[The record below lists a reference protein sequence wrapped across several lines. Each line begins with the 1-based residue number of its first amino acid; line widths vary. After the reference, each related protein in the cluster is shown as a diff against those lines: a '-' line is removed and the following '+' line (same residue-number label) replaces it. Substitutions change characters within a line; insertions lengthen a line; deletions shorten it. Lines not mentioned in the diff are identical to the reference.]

1 MKNPEVPVQ
10 AVTGVPS
17 ASSEPHP
24 ATTLAAGPRPPLAV
38 IDEWTRSVLVP
49 FFWSQTCCRPPLER
63 TSPIVPVFDRVGSV
77 TLVQVP
83 TPPAE
88 PAPGSRSA
96 AAHTGE
102 RDSLGACIVPLPSNQ
117 TL

>member
-1 MKNPEVPVQ
+1 ML
-10 AVTGVPS
+10 PS
-17 ASSEPHP
+17 VSEPHP
-24 ATTLAAGPRPPLAV
+24 ATTFATGPRPPLAV

-49 FFWSQTCCRPPLER
+49 FFWSQTSCRPPLER
-63 TSPIVPVFDRVGSV
+63 ASPIVLVFDRVGGV

-96 AAHTGE
+96 AAHTRE
-102 RDSLGACIVPLPSNQ
+102 RGSLVAACIVPLPNNQ
-117 TL
+117 TS